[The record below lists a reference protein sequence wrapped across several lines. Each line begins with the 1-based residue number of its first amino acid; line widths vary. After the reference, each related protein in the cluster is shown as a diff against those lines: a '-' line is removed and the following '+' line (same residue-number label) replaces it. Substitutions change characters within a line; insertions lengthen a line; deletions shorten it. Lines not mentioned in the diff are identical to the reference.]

1 MGTDCKFFSLQ
12 CNDSS
17 HYKLHYCRCLLY
29 TSVPKDHL
37 VFVSMHIPSSS
48 TKELEFNALLPDE
61 TSNASSL
68 YDLLKGY
75 KAHLLTGHT
84 LSLIHILG

>member
-1 MGTDCKFFSLQ
+1 
-12 CNDSS
+12 
-17 HYKLHYCRCLLY
+17 
-29 TSVPKDHL
+29 
-37 VFVSMHIPSSS
+37 MHIPSSS

-75 KAHLLTGHT
+75 EAHLLTGHT
-84 LSLIHILG
+84 HNNGNVVFNDSLMEHNTAAVCGYFLERLISVPMALPAVMVYMKLTETS